1 MQKDKF
7 NRYYTNSMTPLEIPS
22 HIEALIFDID
32 GTLVDTMPT
41 HYKACQ
47 LACKKYGFD
56 FPLEFFIS
64 NAGRPTLAVFED
76 LIKEKKI
83 NLDGRQLGIEKE
95 IILESLIEEFTPMPI
110 IADTALHYFNK
121 LPMALGTGGTKLIA
135 TKTVDIVNLAS
146 YFDVVVTADDV
157 EHYKPHPETF
167 LKCAE
172 QMGISPEKCLVFED
186 GEPGIQAAISAGMEY
201 LDIRKIVGEPN
212 YSEFI

>member
-1 MQKDKF
+1 
-7 NRYYTNSMTPLEIPS
+7 MTTLTIPS

-47 LACKKYGFD
+47 LACWKHGFD

-64 NAGRPTLAVFED
+64 QAGKPTLAVFED
-76 LIKEKKI
+76 LIQKKGLD
-83 NLDGRQLGIEKE
+83 LDGRQLGIEKE
-95 IILESLIEEFTPMPI
+95 LILETLINEFTPMPI
-110 IADTALHYFNK
+110 IAETALEYFDK
-121 LPMALGTGGTKLIA
+121 LPMALGTGGTKHIA
-135 TKTVDIVNLAS
+135 TKTIEAVKLQD

-172 QMGISPEKCLVFED
+172 QLGVEPSACLVFED
-186 GEPGIQAAISAGMEY
+186 GQPGIEAAKSAGMEY
-201 LDIRKIVGEPN
+201 LDIREIVGQPD
-212 YSEFI
+212 YSAHS

>member
-1 MQKDKF
+1 
-7 NRYYTNSMTPLEIPS
+7 MTTLTIPS

-47 LACKKYGFD
+47 LACRKHGFD

-64 NAGRPTLAVFED
+64 QAGKPTLAVFED
-76 LIKEKKI
+76 LIQKKGLD
-83 NLDGRQLGIEKE
+83 LDGRQLGIEKE
-95 IILESLIEEFTPMPI
+95 LILETLINEFTPMPI
-110 IADTALHYFNK
+110 IAETALEYFDK
-121 LPMALGTGGTKLIA
+121 LPMALGTGGTKHIA
-135 TKTVDIVNLAS
+135 TKTIEAVKLQD

-172 QMGISPEKCLVFED
+172 QLGVEPSACLVFED
-186 GEPGIQAAISAGMEY
+186 GQPGIEAAKSAGMEY
-201 LDIRKIVGEPN
+201 LDIREIVGQPD
-212 YSEFI
+212 YSAHS